1 MLNQVCPSHVCLK
14 ISRERGSHCQVAAGS
29 IRRMVLNLVR
39 NSSMAF
45 EGRDTGK
52 INVSVSILRASNAE
66 KSAVCIEIEDDGVGM
81 DDETKERAIE
91 PYFSIR
97 GSTGLGLSTVHGLI
111 EQAGGTL
118 EY

>member
-1 MLNQVCPSHVCLK
+1 MYQV
-14 ISRERGSHCQVAAGS
+14 
-29 IRRMVLNLVR
+29 
-39 NSSMAF
+39 
-45 EGRDTGK
+45 
-52 INVSVSILRASNAE
+52 
-66 KSAVCIEIEDDGVGM
+66 EDDGVGM

-118 EY
+118 EIYSQFRGRNGH